1 MKKILSLFAAVLFAF
16 AANAAVI
23 NITNETPDALRTAL
37 NSAADGDEIV
47 MAAGT
52 YVESNSNY
60 IAFDG
65 KAVTVKA
72 AEGAEVIIQPKVPI
86 TVSNG
91 GHAIFENV
99 KIDASRLTELAD
111 WYEHLLY
118 VTDGTPNGCTF
129 RGCELYGFN
138 LNKSMFYCN
147 TDNKVAAMKFEN
159 CYFHDLM
166 KSIVFIEN
174 AEGKPMV
181 SVKNCTFE
189 NISTNTESYYAGIID
204 IRATEATLQVDHCTF
219 YNVIPMNTDYS
230 CVSKITLAKG
240 TVSNCIFMLPT
251 AQDGIR
257 AMRGVT
263 ASNCITFNYL
273 KDSGTGIHSS
283 VTQTNCIQQD
293 PKFVNAAEGNFTLG
307 EGSPALTL
315 NDGEPIGDPRWVP
328 APVEPKMKTIYC
340 KMTQDWWTKDGAA
353 VACYTWNDNGNPK
366 AAWPGE
372 RMTPVEGETDVWSIE
387 LDVNTYHMCIFT
399 RVNGTGD
406 IADWGAKTKDQT
418 IPTDDKDL
426 FTIAAAEVWG
436 DPGCEGEW
444 SKFEASAPVEKKV
457 IYDWAGEVGTTILG
471 ATGVE
476 VSTVKI
482 HTNTDEIPAIKF
494 GSSYV
499 YADGKW
505 IAIKP
510 AEGGF
515 KAGDVLSVAAVF
527 NNADDTKYAQ
537 IDLRAANGDT
547 RIWLSDSASTIN
559 GRTKAGDPIVQTY
572 TLEADQDSL
581 FLGRYGNTGMF
592 VTMLKVERAGGVT
605 PQPVNP
611 IDHTYFATGDGWDAD
626 NESSAVW
633 DPETGKITVT
643 LALAKV
649 AAWQGQVFINAVKA
663 EPGKFYDFSVKM
675 KANKNVNGATI
686 KWQENNNDPIMVSEI
701 NTISLVADQEFVYSK
716 EQIAG
721 VDGNGQLVF
730 DFGYAEAGTII
741 EIYDLVIGEAESAE
755 HTYTVAGSSDVAFG
769 ITWDPANTANDMI
782 KLEDGTYKWEK
793 TGLTLAAGDVKFKV
807 CQDHDWAVAY
817 PAQDYVLNIPAAG
830 IYTITITYNPE
841 GNVVAADAVK
851 TGEAVVIPT
860 VAMHG
865 NFTGEWKDTEN
876 FTLAEGNATASLKLT
891 IAAGNYEFGMR
902 IGGSGNWT
910 ANGAA
915 FSRESN
921 SAVIE
926 SGQGNLKLAADVD
939 GEYTFTWTYETNT
952 LSIAFP
958 TSTGISNTNADVK
971 AVKLIENGQIV
982 IIRNGEKFNV
992 QGQVIR

>member
-1 MKKILSLFAAVLFAF
+1 MRKLFSIFTAMLAALAVSATPVVLPATLDVSNVSFRSEGMPDFVVDEGDYAGTYF
-16 AANAAVI
+16 DMGAHDSSNDTLLYAEWNVTI
-23 NITNETPDALRTAL
+23 QPLKYNITVGVYNENSWSVRFHVL
-37 NSAADGDEIV
+37 NQANEEVKTMYYKGHSGEKGKY
-47 MAAGT
+47 AAGT
-52 YVESNSNY
+52 IDMRDLAAGDYKIRVHAATAWSALKLKDVIFDADYSGATVALPGELLPAYAELSANASISNDA
-60 IAFDG
+60 IAFKPSTAPDEYATWNVSFA
-65 KAVTVKA
+65 KAGSFDVT
-72 AEGAEVIIQPKVPI
+72 
-86 TVSNG
+86 
-91 GHAIFENV
+91 
-99 KIDASRLTELAD
+99 ID
-111 WYEHLLY
+111 
-118 VTDGTPNGCTF
+118 
-129 RGCELYGFN
+129 
-138 LNKSMFYCN
+138 M
-147 TDNKVAAMKFEN
+147 
-159 CYFHDLM
+159 
-166 KSIVFIEN
+166 
-174 AEGKPMV
+174 
-181 SVKNCTFE
+181 
-189 NISTNTESYYAGIID
+189 
-204 IRATEATLQVDHCTF
+204 
-219 YNVIPMNTDYS
+219 
-230 CVSKITLAKG
+230 
-240 TVSNCIFMLPT
+240 
-251 AQDGIR
+251 
-257 AMRGVT
+257 T
-263 ASNCITFNYL
+263 ASNGHNYGVALLSADGETEIGAVNEGGQKGDTGEKALGSIAVPAAGKYIVKLTNSIQWSEAVLNSITF
-273 KDSGTGIHSS
+273 
-283 VTQTNCIQQD
+283 
-293 PKFVNAAEGNFTLG
+293 AAPYE
-307 EGSPALTL
+307 PA
-315 NDGEPIGDPRWVP
+315 
-328 APVEPKMKTIYC
+328 MKTIYC

-353 VACYTWNDNGNPK
+353 VACYTWNDKGEPK

-406 IADWGAKTKDQT
+406 IADWGAKTKDLT

-471 ATGVE
+471 ASSVE
-476 VSTVKI
+476 ISTVKI
-482 HTNTDEIPAIKF
+482 HTNTDAVAAIKF

-499 YADGKW
+499 YAEGKW
-505 IAIKP
+505 LAIKP

-592 VTMLKVERAGGVT
+592 VTLLKVERAAGET
-605 PQPVNP
+605 PQPVSP
-611 IDHTYFATGDGWDAD
+611 IDHVYFATGGGWDPD

-649 AAWQGQVFINAVKA
+649 AAWQSQVFVNAVKA
-663 EPGKFYDFSVKM
+663 EPGKFYNFSVKM

-701 NTISLVADQEFVYSK
+701 STINLVADQEFVYSK

-721 VDGNGQLVF
+721 VDGNGLLVY

-741 EIYDLVIGEAESAE
+741 EIYDLVIEEAESAE
-755 HTYTVAGSSDVAFG
+755 HTYTVAGDSETAFG
-769 ITWDPANTANDMI
+769 TTWDPTNTANDMI

-817 PAQDYVLNIPAAG
+817 PAQDYVLNIPEAG

-851 TGEAVVIPT
+851 TGDAVVIPP